1 MTTSIKGSNKPL
13 PATKTNLLSFEDEVV
28 EGEEFKVKKSSL
40 SKKLIRERE
49 AEEKKQHEER
59 LIKVKLIT

>member
-1 MTTSIKGSNKPL
+1 MTTSIKGSNKPP

-49 AEEKKQHEER
+49 AEERKQQEER